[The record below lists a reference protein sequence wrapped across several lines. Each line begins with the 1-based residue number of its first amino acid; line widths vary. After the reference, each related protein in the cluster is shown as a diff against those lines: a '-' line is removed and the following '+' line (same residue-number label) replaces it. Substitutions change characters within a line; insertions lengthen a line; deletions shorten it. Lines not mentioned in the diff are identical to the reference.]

1 MVSAQSAGLTDYPN
15 RGVYMNTEKTL
26 LFVIMLGFNA
36 VAQVDS
42 SSMVFSED
50 QVYTYKFSFYTP
62 DWADSL
68 EYYKSLPD
76 EPYMP
81 GKMVFYNQKGDTIR
95 LDSIGIRYKGNS
107 SYQLAANSP
116 KKPLKVRFDKY
127 SKKRRFFGME
137 RLNFS
142 NVAMDP
148 SFMRE
153 KISYDIART
162 YMPAPRTA
170 YANIYLEEILIGLY
184 VQIEQ
189 VDKVFLGRYFED
201 DDGNLYKAADNGGAL
216 VYRGLDQSSYKAEYT
231 LETNEKKNDWSAFI
245 NLIYMINN
253 TPSSEFAATAGT
265 CLDLHN
271 CARHLAFTMVLSHF
285 DSYTGSGRNFYF
297 YHDRLSGK
305 FSIIPWDLN
314 LSFGGHTNNW
324 DVISCNIVNISNL
337 EERPLNKK
345 ILENNYL
352 KSVYLQFVE
361 EMIDGPASYDSVSA
375 AAARIKPL
383 IEAHVKADPNKFYSD
398 SAFEANIENDLQFRN
413 GPLVTRIPGL
423 KSFTEARIAAIK
435 DQLKQYSPVIPH
447 PNKPESSNRIS
458 VIRSTENGVIVNY
471 YLNKTSPVWINL
483 YSMEGRQIKSLYLGK
498 RQSGK
503 QSTFISRNSF
513 PPGLVTFTVKTDQ
526 GNRSIPALI
535 LR

>member
-1 MVSAQSAGLTDYPN
+1 
-15 RGVYMNTEKTL
+15 MNTEKML

-81 GKMVFYNQKGDTIR
+81 GKMLFYNQKGDTIR

-127 SKKRRFFGME
+127 NKKMRFFGLE
-137 RLNFS
+137 KLNFS

-153 KISYDIART
+153 KISYDIARA
-162 YMPAPRTA
+162 YMPAPRTT
-170 YANIYLEEILIGLY
+170 YANIYLEETLIGLY